1 MSITEFIVV
10 ETMIILASC
19 VIASVIMR
27 VAAIICAVWNGDVN
41 NVPVSAPGTLISLK
55 DAAAYHVYQV
65 KWILNNVPEYPF
77 AVGDRIFIL
86 CNVDG
91 DLVLERISADP
102 GKVIAI
108 SQEYLE
114 GIRVEIDD
122 EAS

>member
-1 MSITEFIVV
+1 MSITEFIAV

-27 VAAIICAVWNGDVN
+27 FAAIVCAVWNGGAS

-65 KWILNNVPEYPF
+65 KWILKNVPEYPF
-77 AVGDRIFIL
+77 TVGDRIFIL

-91 DLVLERISADP
+91 DLVLERLSADP

-114 GIRVEIDD
+114 GIRVEIDN